1 MIIRQAQMADLDAIY
16 AIELENFSPEEA
28 VSRESLAA
36 HIQTLSSTFLVAEKD
51 GKILGYLEG
60 PVRPERYLKDI
71 SFTARSGRITAFLGH
86 NGAGKSS
93 TLRILLGLDRATSGT
108 ATFDG
113 QTYQSMTYPLR
124 TVGAAFD
131 GIGGLP
137 NRKVY
142 DHLHIIAAS
151 NAIPKFRID
160 EVLEMT
166 EIAHKK
172 KDFLSSLSLG
182 EGQRLGLAVAL
193 LGDPQFLILD
203 EPTNGLDPSGIKWFR
218 KFIRK
223 QADLGKT
230 VLLSSHILSEVQMVT
245 DDVVLIHHGQIIEQG
260 TLEDVLQGTDSL
272 EELFFD
278 LTEEV

>member
-1 MIIRQAQMADLDAIY
+1 MEHIVKIDR
-16 AIELENFSPEEA
+16 
-28 VSRESLAA
+28 VSKKYGDKQ
-36 HIQTLSSTFLVAEKD
+36 I
-51 GKILGYLEG
+51 
-60 PVRPERYLKDI
+60 LKDI
-71 SFTARSGRITAFLGH
+71 SFTAGSGRITAFLGH

-113 QTYQSMTYPLR
+113 QSYQSMIYPLE

-166 EIAHKK
+166 GIAHKR

-182 EGQRLGLAVAL
+182 EGQRLGLSVAL

>member
-1 MIIRQAQMADLDAIY
+1 MEHIVKIDR
-16 AIELENFSPEEA
+16 
-28 VSRESLAA
+28 VSKKYGDKQ
-36 HIQTLSSTFLVAEKD
+36 I
-51 GKILGYLEG
+51 
-60 PVRPERYLKDI
+60 LKDI

-113 QTYQSMTYPLR
+113 QTYQSMIYPLK

-142 DHLHIIAAS
+142 DHLNIIAAS

-166 EIAHKK
+166 GIAHKK

-182 EGQRLGLAVAL
+182 EGQRLGLAVAY
-193 LGDPQFLILD
+193 
-203 EPTNGLDPSGIKWFR
+203 
-218 KFIRK
+218 
-223 QADLGKT
+223 
-230 VLLSSHILSEVQMVT
+230 
-245 DDVVLIHHGQIIEQG
+245 
-260 TLEDVLQGTDSL
+260 
-272 EELFFD
+272 
-278 LTEEV
+278 